1 MGEVEDEDSNQGE
14 PEKKAMM
21 YEPTQAY
28 PGKEDENKV
37 FTYFDRFSS
46 PEGKY
51 LKSCSSHCNISICN
65 QPFVLWLYI

>member
-1 MGEVEDEDSNQGE
+1 MGVVENEDLNQGE

-37 FTYFDRFSS
+37 FTYFDSFIS
-46 PEGKY
+46 PE
-51 LKSCSSHCNISICN
+51 
-65 QPFVLWLYI
+65 